1 MSPRELLVFT
11 NIINVRVPA
20 PFATLQLQWDF
31 LMDDAA
37 QFVSFATVVL
47 RNYTDFKQAVAGA
60 FRAPG
65 WWISRMPVFLITA
78 LFCLGVYLYK
88 PFVQSSLDNQPIRWG
103 AALLAT
109 GRPLNYALLGLPG
122 NSYYSFRDMPDGTIR
137 SHTPVGT
144 AVLAAPFFAV
154 AHALGV
160 PFIDENIVLLDSLLA
175 TLLMAASAGMM
186 SWLVR
191 REGRR
196 TAFFVGLAF
205 GLGTAAWAV
214 ASRSLWQHTGEVFM
228 LLVGMCLLDGERR
241 SLRRTVAGLAALG
254 FAIWCRPYM
263 LPAVGILV
271 LWEMRRGWKVFA
283 AGGGVIAFL
292 VGVWAIYNLTTT
304 GKLLGTYLSA
314 RVLEHQFW
322 DTYGVNLW
330 GTLASP
336 NRGMFVFSPV
346 LLMAVPVLLW
356 WLIRARRAPAMAVLA
371 VASLA
376 VILPRGAF
384 HGWFGG
390 HTYGSRTMLDS
401 APFLLIM
408 IAPFVRYAF
417 EVRRWLAPIP
427 VLLLLL
433 SAGIQYLGAT
443 RDFESWNVLMGMNV
457 DTNAWNYEKSQ
468 IMHCLTNGVSTRGP
482 LGNPVNYILPRD
494 GVINVSGNFNTP
506 YVRGGVTFQP
516 PHGAQILPPE
526 ARMVFFTPKP
536 MAGHISL
543 QLAGPIYPFD
553 PVRVECFLNGHL
565 FHTEVMRYVNWEFR
579 RSMVKEVPGDYF
591 VDGINLLEFRTDR
604 VFYPSASA
612 SPFGVKIGKI
622 VVRPVMAQ

>member
-1 MSPRELLVFT
+1 
-11 NIINVRVPA
+11 
-20 PFATLQLQWDF
+20 
-31 LMDDAA
+31 MDDGVRI
-37 QFVSFATVVL
+37 VSFAAVVL
-47 RNYTDFKQAVAGA
+47 RNYKVFK
-60 FRAPG
+60 RAMAEALKAPA
-65 WWISRMPVFLITA
+65 WWIARMPVFLITA
-78 LFCLGVYLYK
+78 LFCLGIYLYK
-88 PFVQSSLDNQPIRWG
+88 PMVQSSLDNQPIRWG
-103 AALLAT
+103 AVLLAT
-109 GRPLNYALLGLPG
+109 GRPLNYALLGLPS

-154 AHALGV
+154 AHGLGV
-160 PFIDENIVLLDSLLA
+160 PFIDENVVFLDSLLA

-186 SWLVR
+186 AWLVR

-196 TAFFVGLAF
+196 TAFFIGLAF

-214 ASRSLWQHTGEVFM
+214 ASRALWQHTGEVFM
-228 LLVGMCLLDGERR
+228 LLVGMYLLDNEKR
-241 SLRRTVAGLAALG
+241 SLPRTVAGLAALG
-254 FAIWCRPYM
+254 FAVWCRPYM
-263 LPAVGILV
+263 VPAVGILV
-271 LWEMRRGWKVFA
+271 MWEMRRGWKVFV
-283 AGGGVIAFL
+283 AGGAVIAL
-292 VGVWAIYNLTTT
+292 VVGAWSLFNLKTT
-304 GKLLGTYLSA
+304 GNFLGTYLSA

-322 DTYGVNLW
+322 NTYGVNLW

-346 LLMAVPVLLW
+346 LLMAVPALLW
-356 WLIRARRAPAMAVLA
+356 WLVRARRAPAMAVLA

-408 IAPFVRYAF
+408 SAPFVRHAF
-417 EVRRWLAPIP
+417 EVRRWLMPIP
-427 VLLLLL
+427 VALLLL

-457 DTNAWNYEKSQ
+457 ETNAWNTEKSQ
-468 IMHCLTNGVSTRGP
+468 IMHCLTHGVSTRGP
-482 LGNPVNYILPRD
+482 LRNPVNYILPRD
-494 GVINVSGNFNTP
+494 GVINVSGDFRTP

-526 ARMVFFTPKP
+526 ARMVFFTERPSY
-536 MAGHISL
+536 GHISL

-553 PVRVECFLNGHL
+553 LVRVDCLLNGHL

-579 RSMVKEVPGDYF
+579 RSMVKQVPGEYF
-591 VDGINLLEFRTDR
+591 VDGINVLEFRTDR

-622 VVRPVMAQ
+622 VVRTVKAP